1 MCIKLT
7 LLMDL
12 RKLMN
17 EEKLGEAREAVFKAF
32 VDMGE
37 RIGTVAYRK
46 PELGLCTIIYRNS
59 IIRLRIEG
67 NGIAEV
73 KVLQGNTNTE
83 YTSETLEGIVY
94 SIIDAIANALNT
106 NQDNVL
112 NAVDYVITPLDTVI
126 GGLDT

>member
-1 MCIKLT
+1 
-7 LLMDL
+7 
-12 RKLMN
+12 
-17 EEKLGEAREAVFKAF
+17 
-32 VDMGE
+32 MGE

-59 IIRLRIEG
+59 IIRLHIEG

-73 KVLQGNTNTE
+73 KVLHGNTDTE

-94 SIIDAIANALNT
+94 NIIDAIANALNT
-106 NQDNVL
+106 DQGNVL
-112 NAVDYVITPLDTVI
+112 NAVGYAITPLDTLV

>member
-12 RKLMN
+12 EKLVG
-17 EEKLGEAREAVFKAF
+17 EEKLAEAEKAVFKAF

-59 IIRLRIEG
+59 IIRLYIKD
-67 NGIAEV
+67 NGITEI
-73 KVLQGNTNTE
+73 KILHSDNNTNIILEDIIKNVVSTITE
-83 YTSETLEGIVY
+83 ALGTDRDKL
-94 SIIDAIANALNT
+94 DAIAL
-106 NQDNVL
+106 L
-112 NAVDYVITPLDTVI
+112 ITPLDTTSYL
-126 GGLDT
+126 GTS

>member
-12 RKLMN
+12 EKLVG

-37 RIGTVAYRK
+37 RIGTVAYKK
-46 PELGLCTIIYRNS
+46 PELGLCTIIYGNS

-67 NGIAEV
+67 NGIAEI
-73 KVLQGNTNTE
+73 KILHSDNNTNIILEDIIKNVVSTITE
-83 YTSETLEGIVY
+83 ALGTDRDKL
-94 SIIDAIANALNT
+94 DAIAL
-106 NQDNVL
+106 L
-112 NAVDYVITPLDTVI
+112 ITPLDTLI
-126 GGLDT
+126 GGIDT